1 MRAIKVSLVLLLWV
15 LAVTARAE
23 LKFPELSG
31 RVVDDAQLIE
41 PAVRAFLTQEL
52 QAHEQATREQLV
64 VVTVPNLQGA
74 RIEDFGYLLGR
85 HWGIGQKDK
94 NNGALL
100 IVARDERKLRIE
112 VGYGLEDRLTDAQ
125 ASVIINQVI
134 TPAFKAG
141 DFSKGIKDGV
151 AAMLLVLGG
160 TPLEQA
166 STAYDSGS
174 DDGVSDKDFV
184 EQHSFFFIFLVM
196 LFILALMVLQFLG
209 ILPSGGGR
217 GGSSGGSSSGGF
229 SGGSGGGSSGGGFS
243 GGGGSFGGG
252 GASGGW

>member
-112 VGYGLEDRLTDAQ
+112 VGYGLEDR
-125 ASVIINQVI
+125 
-134 TPAFKAG
+134 P
-141 DFSKGIKDGV
+141 
-151 AAMLLVLGG
+151 
-160 TPLEQA
+160 
-166 STAYDSGS
+166 
-174 DDGVSDKDFV
+174 
-184 EQHSFFFIFLVM
+184 
-196 LFILALMVLQFLG
+196 
-209 ILPSGGGR
+209 
-217 GGSSGGSSSGGF
+217 
-229 SGGSGGGSSGGGFS
+229 
-243 GGGGSFGGG
+243 
-252 GASGGW
+252 